1 MLKNATIPIIILC
14 LRKDFNM
21 SKQSKQ
27 IKLGLFLA
35 GYGHHVAAWRHPE
48 ANTAGPMDLDHLI
61 NTAKNAESGKFD
73 MVFLADSLFVSST
86 SHPNIISRYE
96 PLTLLSALS
105 RETTNIGLAA
115 TASTTYSEP
124 FHIARQ
130 FSSLDHLSNGRAAW
144 NVVTSSIPQTAE
156 NFNGSKHMEH
166 ELRYERAQEFVEV
179 VTSLWKS
186 WEEKTLLRDKEN
198 GTFVD
203 EKKMQPIN
211 HFGKHFQVKGPLN
224 IERSPQG
231 RMVLIQA
238 GSSSTGTTLAARISD
253 VVFTAQTN
261 IEDAKAFYKTIKE
274 KAKSFGRNPDH
285 ILIMPGIF
293 PVIAETES
301 DAQAEYEKLQSLIP
315 QDIGLG
321 ILSNYL
327 GGIDLSKYSLD
338 SKFNDWEINEIN
350 GVQSRFH
357 LIKKMALEEDLTLEQ
372 LYKRIAGS
380 RGHHVFIGTA
390 ETLADKLEEWLSE
403 KACDG
408 FNIMP
413 PLLPGQFDTF
423 IEKVI
428 PVLQKRGIYKKD
440 YEGNT
445 LRERLGLPKV

>member
-1 MLKNATIPIIILC
+1 MN
-14 LRKDFNM
+14 
-21 SKQSKQ
+21 KQSKQ
-27 IKLGLFLA
+27 MKLGLFLA

-61 NTAKNAESGKFD
+61 HTAKNAESGKFD

-124 FHIARQ
+124 FHVARQ

-179 VTSLWKS
+179 VTSLWNS
-186 WEEKTLLRDKEN
+186 WEELTLIRDKEN
-198 GTFVD
+198 GVFVD
-203 EKKMQPIN
+203 AKKMLPIN
-211 HFGKHFQVKGPLN
+211 HSGKHFKVKGPLN

-231 RMVLIQA
+231 KPVLIQA
-238 GSSSTGTTLAARISD
+238 GSSPAGTTLAAQIAD

-261 IEDAKAFYKTIKE
+261 LEDARAFYKTIKE
-274 KAKSFGRNPDH
+274 KAASFGRNPNH
-285 ILIMPGIF
+285 VLIMPGIF
-293 PVIAETES
+293 PVIAETDLE
-301 DAQAEYEKLQSLIP
+301 AKAEYEKLQNLIP
-315 QDIGLG
+315 KEIGLG

-327 GGIDLSKYSLD
+327 GGIDLSHYSLD
-338 SKFNDWEINEIN
+338 SKFNDLEINEID
-350 GVQSRFH
+350 GVQSRFQ
-357 LIKKMALEEDLTLEQ
+357 LIKKMALKENLTLEQ

-390 ETLADKLEEWLSE
+390 EALADKLEEWVLE
-403 KACDG
+403 EACDG

-413 PLLPGQFDTF
+413 PLLAGQFDTF

-428 PVLQKRGIYKKD
+428 PILQERGIYKKD

-445 LRERLGLPKV
+445 LRERLGLPQV